1 MDYFTALKE
10 IKQKKIQPIYLLYG
24 TESYFI
30 QNIVNHIKKQ
40 IAETDDQNVSMFDL
54 EETPIEE
61 VITDVETY
69 PFFSETKLV
78 IANHPIFLK
87 AQPDKLPFEH
97 KITALETYIKQPV
110 DYTTLILIAPY
121 EKLDERK
128 KIVKQ
133 LKKEVTF
140 VECNAIKEYEITKW
154 IENLSKNL
162 NIQIDSDAYSVIERE
177 SSTNLF
183 LLQNEIEKMA
193 MYVGANGV
201 VTKQIAEELISKNL
215 NSSAVRLID
224 AVIEQDLK
232 KALAIYHDL
241 VKMKEE
247 PIAFIGLLAFQ
258 FRMLLRVKL
267 LKNKGYGQQQLQKQI
282 QAHPYVIK
290 MALQR
295 EKRFGINQLKH
306 IMIALAD
313 ADAKMKQGTMEKNL
327 TFELLLYQL
336 IQRN

>member
-162 NIQIDSDAYSVIERE
+162 NIQIDSDAYAVIERE

-215 NSSAVRLID
+215 NSSAIRLID